1 MDSAILFLRR
11 LGLLAAVGLLL
22 TACRAQP
29 SQPLEGERLALAW
42 VYDSGAPINKPPLP
56 AGPVLL
62 TASEAGALLALDLE
76 SGQPAWQYAPQG
88 GVWDA
93 SFASDGKAAF
103 IGEPGGSLAALD
115 LRSGELLWRV
125 NLGLD
130 VQASPLVDGDVLYV
144 PTTLVG
150 PGLPIG
156 LQGQAVLFALR
167 AQDGSRLWSFESDS
181 YILQTPCKAGDALYT
196 GGSYSNPDVE
206 IEEGGPLKIY
216 ALNASDGALRW
227 EHASQDGYVKA
238 LYADEHALAYI
249 AYQDFSNGL
258 DAASG
263 ERLWRKDTGNWVPSL
278 AGAGE
283 VIYYGSANT
292 VVFAVHLHSGET
304 LWTFNIPGG
313 SFNYLLGAPAIFQ
326 DDLYFLTQ
334 RGDLFAL
341 SASDGSL
348 RWSLPTAATARVGLS
363 VSNGWLFF
371 GDQDGK
377 VYAYRQR

>member
-1 MDSAILFLRR
+1 MCLF
-11 LGLLAAVGLLL
+11 AVVGLLL
-22 TACRAQP
+22 AACRAQP
-29 SQPLEGERLALAW
+29 SQRLEGERLALVW

-56 AGPVLL
+56 AGSVLL
-62 TASEAGALLALDLE
+62 TASEAGALVALHLD
-76 SGQPAWQYAPQG
+76 SGQPAWQYAPDG

-103 IGEPGGSLAALD
+103 IGEPGGNLAALD

-130 VQASPLVDGDVLYV
+130 VQASPLVAGNVLYV

-181 YILQTPCKAGDALYT
+181 YILQTPFKAGDALYT
-196 GGSYSNPDVE
+196 GGSYVNPDVDV
-206 IEEGGPLKIY
+206 EEGGPLKIY

-227 EHASQDGYVKA
+227 EHLSQDGYVKA

-258 DAASG
+258 DAATG

-292 VVFAVHLHSGET
+292 VVFAVDLHSGET

-341 SASDGSL
+341 SAPDGSL
-348 RWSLPTAATARVGLS
+348 RWSLPTATTARVGLS
-363 VSNGWLFF
+363 VANGWLFF
-371 GDQDGK
+371 GDQHGK